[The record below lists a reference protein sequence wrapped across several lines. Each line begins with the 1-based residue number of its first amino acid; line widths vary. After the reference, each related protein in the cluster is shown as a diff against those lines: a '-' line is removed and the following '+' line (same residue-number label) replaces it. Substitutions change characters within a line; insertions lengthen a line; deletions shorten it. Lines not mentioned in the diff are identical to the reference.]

1 MGWALRL
8 EDLTLPCAPETI
20 RLWDKRHECAII
32 HFMTTRHSAALA
44 DFVVIAIC
52 PALIM
57 AMVGSLVFF
66 LLEVFYVGQY
76 QARLQWVFACFV
88 FATVLIA
95 RISMMHDGGT
105 RAPIYGILLAIP
117 TFLATLYFIEYQSPL
132 LQALA
137 WPINGFILALI
148 WWSAHKLTYDC
159 TYEDESSDASGRGL
173 LEAAGLDP
181 DAESDA
187 AKESGSDPSLDEVGE
202 DSEAE
207 PAREDDS
214 GSLHDR
220 KRKPE
225 TKTRP
230 EKRHTPGVWIV
241 YFSLAA
247 LPLFGLGQLLLPAAK
262 RGYGSWLLAAYV
274 ASGLGLLLCTSFLN
288 LRRYLRERKVPM
300 PHTVTAAW
308 LVMGAILIGGLVGFG
323 LIIPWPSP
331 EGMPESL
338 GLAGSKDRQA
348 SRWSPFRDSP
358 GKGPGSKSNQGVRDP
373 QARTHSSQVSGHQGS
388 QPGQVSQGTQGSR
401 QGNQSSQGGSDQ
413 QGQGRQFSDS
423 AIKSRQNGQNAPRDA
438 GNSGQTSD
446 QPRQGQS
453 NDHPQPRDSGERAD
467 RRQPTENDRRPQ
479 QDQREE
485 TEDSGLGDSDQQR
498 TGQERDATASAVPPQ
513 FQFLLAPAQWLATL
527 LKWIALIVAV
537 LAGGYFLVRF
547 LANAGGWFSWLFT
560 RRTKEAKVEPKQK
573 EPPTC
578 QPAPFS
584 AFSDPFLTGA
594 ASRWPP
600 SEVIRYT
607 FEALEAWAWERGLA
621 RQPDETPLEFAQRL
635 GEHYPRLALPVR
647 RVSDLF
653 VRMSYARQVPTSAAL
668 PVVRELWQMLS
679 ETSSSASAAA
689 TTESA
694 TLVQ

>member
-1 MGWALRL
+1 ML
-8 EDLTLPCAPETI
+8 EAI
-20 RLWDKRHECAII
+20 RLWEQRRGCAII
-32 HFMTTRHSAALA
+32 GFMAKRNSATLA

-95 RISMMHDGGT
+95 RISMMQDGGT

-117 TFLATLYFIEYQSPL
+117 TFAATLYFIEYQSPL

-148 WWSAHKLTYDC
+148 WWSTHKLTYDC

-181 DAESDA
+181 DAPRDKDGEPGRDLA
-187 AKESGSDPSLDEVGE
+187 LDESAE
-202 DSEAE
+202 KSEAE
-207 PAREDDS
+207 SARESDS
-214 GSLHDR
+214 GSLNNR
-220 KRKPE
+220 KREPE
-225 TKTRP
+225 AETRP
-230 EKRHTPGVWIV
+230 RKRHTPGVWIV

-288 LRRYLRERKVPM
+288 LRRYLRERKVAM

-308 LVMGAILIGGLVGFG
+308 LVMGAILIAGLVGFG
-323 LIIPWPSP
+323 LIVPWPSP

-358 GKGPGSKSNQGVRDP
+358 GKGPGSQSHQGVRDP
-373 QARTHSSQVSGHQGS
+373 QAQTHSSQVSGQQGN

-401 QGNQSSQGGSDQ
+401 QGNPSAQGGSDQ
-413 QGQGRQFSDS
+413 RGQARQFTDP
-423 AIKSRQNGQNAPRDA
+423 AMKSKQNGQNAARSA
-438 GNSGQTSD
+438 ENSARRSD
-446 QPRQGQS
+446 RPEQGQRQDDS
-453 NDHPQPRDSGERAD
+453 QLKNPDKRRDQ
-467 RRQPTENDRRPQ
+467 RQPEENDRRQ
-479 QDQREE
+479 QQAQQEE
-485 TEDSGLGDSDQQR
+485 TEDSGLGDSKQER
-498 TGQERDATASAVPPQ
+498 TGNELDASASNTPPQ
-513 FQFLLAPAQWLATL
+513 WQFLSAPVQWLGTI

-547 LANAGGWFSWLFT
+547 LANAGGWLDGLFK
-560 RRTKEAKVEPKQK
+560 RRKEVPEGEAVEDEAPARQ
-573 EPPTC
+573 PP
-578 QPAPFS
+578 PFS
-584 AFSDPFLTGA
+584 AYADPFLSGA
-594 ASRWPP
+594 ASRWSH
-600 SEVIRYT
+600 SEVVRYT

-635 GEHYPRLALPVR
+635 GEHMPKLAQPVR
-647 RVSDLF
+647 RVADLF
-653 VRMSYARQVPTSAAL
+653 VRMSYGRQTPTSAAL
-668 PVVRELWQMLS
+668 PVVRELWQAWS
-679 ETSSSASAAA
+679 EIPSSASAAA
-689 TTESA
+689 TAEPAS
-694 TLVQ
+694 LVQ

>member
-1 MGWALRL
+1 MA
-8 EDLTLPCAPETI
+8 
-20 RLWDKRHECAII
+20 
-32 HFMTTRHSAALA
+32 TRRSATLA
-44 DFVVIAIC
+44 DLVVIAIC

-117 TFLATLYFIEYQSPL
+117 TFAATLYFIEYQSPL

-181 DAESDA
+181 DAVPDHAGQSD
-187 AKESGSDPSLDEVGE
+187 SGSLLAD
-202 DSEAE
+202 EAE
-207 PAREDDS
+207 ESEGSAAPESDS

-220 KRKPE
+220 AREPE
-225 TKTRP
+225 AP
-230 EKRHTPGVWIV
+230 ERSKKRHTPGVWIV

-247 LPLFGLGQLLLPAAK
+247 LPLFGLGQLLLPAGK

-288 LRRYLRERKVPM
+288 LRRYLRERKVAM

-358 GKGPGSKSNQGVRDP
+358 GKGPGSRSNQGVRDP
-373 QARTHSSQVSGHQGS
+373 QAQTHSSQVSGQQGN
-388 QPGQVSQGTQGSR
+388 QPGQVSQGTQDSR
-401 QGNQSSQGGSDQ
+401 GGTQSGQGESQQRGRSRDPAESSGRNPQGGRTAS
-413 QGQGRQFSDS
+413 
-423 AIKSRQNGQNAPRDA
+423 PRDTD
-438 GNSGQTSD
+438 SGRTSD
-446 QPRQGQS
+446 RPRQGQRN
-453 NDHPQPRDSGERAD
+453 NDPQQQNSEQRAD
-467 RRQPTENDRRPQ
+467 QRQPTEIDQSQ
-479 QDQREE
+479 QQARKEE
-485 TEDSGLGDSDQQR
+485 TEDSGLGDSDQKR
-498 TGQERDATASAVPPQ
+498 TGNELDASASSTPPQ
-513 FQFLLAPAQWLATL
+513 LQFLLAPAQWLGTI
-527 LKWIALIVAV
+527 LKWLALIVAV

-547 LANAGGWFSWLFT
+547 LANATGWFSWLFKP
-560 RRTKEAKVEPKQK
+560 RTEEVSAEPMQK
-573 EPPTC
+573 EPPTR

-600 SEVIRYT
+600 SEVVRYT
-607 FEALEAWAWERGLA
+607 FEALEAWAWERDLA

-635 GEHYPRLALPVR
+635 GEHAPKLALPVR
-647 RVSDLF
+647 RVADLF
-653 VRMSYARQVPTSAAL
+653 VRMSYARQMPTSAAL
-668 PVVRELWQMLS
+668 PVVRELWQALNES
-679 ETSSSASAAA
+679 PSPTASAA
-689 TTESA
+689 TTGSA
-694 TLVQ
+694 SLVE